1 MQRVFFTLRTAQGRN
16 LCRLTSM
23 LRATITT
30 ANSKS
35 EASIVR
41 HCVLLLAAVA
51 SIATSLYAQTP
62 AWHAAPGHTTLPV
75 WPHAAPGAPPNPGLE
90 IDTTTA
96 KDNLIAG
103 KPLIRLGNV
112 SAPTLTLYTP
122 TGNNTGAAVVVFPGG
137 GYRIL
142 AIDLEGTEVCEWLN
156 SAGITCVL
164 LKYRVPDSG
173 PYPKSSAA
181 LQDAQRALGIVRS
194 HATEWHIDPHR
205 IGVLGFS
212 AGAHLAAALSTH
224 FAQRLYDPVDGADQV
239 SCRPDFAVTVY
250 PGYLALA
257 EQDFAPNADIHV
269 SDKTPPSFIVQAEDD
284 PVHVENATVY
294 FLALKNAKIPA
305 ELHIYAEGGHGYGL
319 RRTALPV
326 TAWPKLV
333 ETWLGTIQVLPPSTP
348 SAFPQAPAAEQLT
361 PYQKSQLERAFND
374 WPFLAKYREADKEL
388 PPPAPGEARVVFM
401 GDSITEGWGQKGTAT
416 TPDRGEFF
424 PGKPYINRGIS
435 GQTTPQMLVRFRQD
449 VIELKPKVVVL
460 LAGTNDIA
468 ENTGKMTLGE
478 IGNNIASMSELARAN
493 GIRVV
498 LCSVLPASE
507 FHWHEG
513 LAPAPKIRALNA
525 WIKEYSAKN
534 GFVYVDY
541 YSRMANSE
549 GGLKA
554 ELSPDGVHPNEAGY
568 AIMAPLA
575 EAGIAEALKKPLR

>member
-1 MQRVFFTLRTAQGRN
+1 MRYR
-16 LCRLTSM
+16 
-23 LRATITT
+23 
-30 ANSKS
+30 
-35 EASIVR
+35 
-41 HCVLLLAAVA
+41 VLLLAAVA
-51 SIATSLYAQTP
+51 SISTGLYAQKP
-62 AWHAAPGHTTLPV
+62 AWQPAPGHTTLPV
-75 WPHAAPGAPPNPGLE
+75 WPHAAPGAPPNLGPE

-122 TGNNTGAAVVVFPGG
+122 TSNNTGAAVVVFPGG
-137 GYRIL
+137 GYRVL

-173 PYPKSSAA
+173 PYPKSDAA

-194 HATEWHIDPHR
+194 HAAEWHIDPHR

-224 FAQRLYDPVDGADQV
+224 FDQRLYDPIDAADQM
-239 SCRPDFAVTVY
+239 SCRPDFAVIVY

-257 EQDFAPNADIHV
+257 EQNFAPNADIHV
-269 SDKTPPSFIVQAEDD
+269 SDKTPRSFIVQAEDD

-294 FLALKNAKIPA
+294 FQVLKNAEVPA

-326 TAWPKLV
+326 TGWPKMV
-333 ETWLGTIQVLPPSTP
+333 ETWLGTIQVLAPSTS
-348 SAFPQAPAAEQLT
+348 SALSQATAAEQLT
-361 PYQKSQLERAFND
+361 PYQESQLERVFND
-374 WPFLAKYREADKEL
+374 WPFLAKYRDTDKEL
-388 PPPAPGEARVVFM
+388 PLPARGQARVVFM

-416 TPDRGEFF
+416 SLDRAAFF

-449 VIELKPKVVVL
+449 VIELKPKAVVVL
-460 LAGTNDIA
+460 AGINDIA

-507 FHWHEG
+507 FHWHKG
-513 LAPAPKIRALNA
+513 LEPAPKVKALNA
-525 WIKEYSAKN
+525 WIKEYAAKN

-549 GGLKA
+549 GGLGP
-554 ELSPDGVHPNEAGY
+554 ELSPDGVHPNKAGY
-568 AIMAPLA
+568 EIMAPLA
-575 EAGIAEALKKPLR
+575 EAGIAEALKKPVR